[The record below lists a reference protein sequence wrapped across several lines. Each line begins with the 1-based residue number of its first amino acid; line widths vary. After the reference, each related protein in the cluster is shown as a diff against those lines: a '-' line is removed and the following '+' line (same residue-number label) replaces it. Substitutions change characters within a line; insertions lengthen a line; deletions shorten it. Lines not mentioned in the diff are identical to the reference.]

1 MNPNSNLVIL
11 APFFRQKS
19 FVQVAL
25 GSFLWPLCKNPPQK
39 KKKKNTRWDMIGK
52 KSKKKTKKKQTNEQT
67 IVH

>member
-19 FVQVAL
+19 FVQVTL

-39 KKKKNTRWDMIGK
+39 KKKKKTIWDMI
-52 KSKKKTKKKQTNEQT
+52 
-67 IVH
+67 